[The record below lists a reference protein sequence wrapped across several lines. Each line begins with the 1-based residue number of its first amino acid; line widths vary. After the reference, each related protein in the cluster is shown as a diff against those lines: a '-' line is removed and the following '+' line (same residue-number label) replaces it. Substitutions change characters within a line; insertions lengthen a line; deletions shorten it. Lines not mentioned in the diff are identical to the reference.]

1 MRKNPPLDTD
11 KEGYLI
17 NAQFSK
23 WGNENFPKYA
33 KGYNPNATL
42 WLHTTNASNLDR
54 WLDNFSPK
62 SGYMHFYIGAGANL
76 EFGQNLV
83 FFKYKPTKI
92 FDYTKREDIDDILEC
107 AYFKCTFPDNFS
119 SLAFRYTGSVY
130 GSLPLIK
137 EEIADPA
144 NERIIKSV
152 IVELL
157 SQGYYAYF
165 IDPIL
170 RCLLVKGYT

>member
-1 MRKNPPLDTD
+1 MR
-11 KEGYLI
+11 
-17 NAQFSK
+17 
-23 WGNENFPKYA
+23 
-33 KGYNPNATL
+33 
-42 WLHTTNASNLDR
+42 
-54 WLDNFSPK
+54 
-62 SGYMHFYIGAGANL
+62 GANL

-137 EEIADPA
+137 EEIADPM
-144 NERIIKSV
+144 K
-152 IVELL
+152 ELSSL
-157 SQGYYAYF
+157 
-165 IDPIL
+165 
-170 RCLLVKGYT
+170 

>member
-62 SGYMHFYIGAGANL
+62 SGYMHFYIGA
-76 EFGQNLV
+76 
-83 FFKYKPTKI
+83 
-92 FDYTKREDIDDILEC
+92 
-107 AYFKCTFPDNFS
+107 
-119 SLAFRYTGSVY
+119 
-130 GSLPLIK
+130 
-137 EEIADPA
+137 
-144 NERIIKSV
+144 
-152 IVELL
+152 EL
-157 SQGYYAYF
+157 
-165 IDPIL
+165 
-170 RCLLVKGYT
+170 T